1 MDFIISEIL
10 GTVFDETVHRKRDFL
25 LFLLFPII
33 GNDSESPS
41 DCKSTVTDRGGCI

>member
-10 GTVFDETVHRKRDFL
+10 GTVFDETVQFGNGI
-25 LFLLFPII
+25 FFLFPII